1 MGFFVCTTAH
11 VRQSLN
17 LQRLALFSREK
28 QYVIFANAY
37 CLISKTSFMGQNKL
51 DKKQDNTV
59 KATNPSDKNH
69 KGDTERTSNQ
79 GRKEASGGSTQTNN
93 RGQRKEA

>member
-1 MGFFVCTTAH
+1 
-11 VRQSLN
+11 
-17 LQRLALFSREK
+17 
-28 QYVIFANAY
+28 
-37 CLISKTSFMGQNKL
+37 MGQNKL
-51 DKKQDNTV
+51 DKKQDNSV